1 MDFEEFKQPV
11 WQEFLRQ
18 LGLKGDYIGI
28 GHCVIGYPD
37 EHPEASPRR
46 SGRIFYVGKEK
57 R

>member
-1 MDFEEFKQPV
+1 V